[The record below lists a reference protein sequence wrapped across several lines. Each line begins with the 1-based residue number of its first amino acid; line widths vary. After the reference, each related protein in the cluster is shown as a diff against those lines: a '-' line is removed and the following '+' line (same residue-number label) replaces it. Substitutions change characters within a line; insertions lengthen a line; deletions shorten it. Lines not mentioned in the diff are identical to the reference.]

1 MYGNKTMELRENQKA
16 DVVFWYIIVSLLL
29 ASVQCVLKVPD
40 HTTRRSERTGSLH
53 ECIDSPHERIDSLWV
68 NHSKTRQ
75 LSTLHTYIAVGK
87 TSVRERAR
95 GVQQHMRHVYI
106 LLSATC
112 RLPCGISH
120 HKRVVIVTCL

>member
-1 MYGNKTMELRENQKA
+1 MYGNKLRENQKA
-16 DVVFWYIIVSLLL
+16 DVVFWHSVSPV
-29 ASVQCVLKVPD
+29 SISTV
-40 HTTRRSERTGSLH
+40 RTDGPRPHHKEVGNLH
-53 ECIDSPHERIDSLWV
+53 ERVDSPHERIDSLWV

-75 LSTLHTYIAVGK
+75 LSTLHTYIAVAK
-87 TSVRERAR
+87 TFVRERAR

-112 RLPCGISH
+112 RLPCAISY